1 VSTRRVRIEIA
12 PRTIFL
18 VLGAVA
24 CVWLL
29 GRLADVLGIVVSA
42 LVLVGTF
49 EPAVA
54 WLGRRG
60 LPRGRALVLTF
71 LVLTLAVVAGVLLMV
86 PPLLAQLLHLAE
98 SAPKARAE
106 LISALDGYSWARP
119 LVRALE
125 DLPVDNLS
133 QRAAAS
139 LVGYSSH
146 LVVLIGY
153 ALSAV
158 FLAIYLLADPVRSQE
173 LLFAVIP
180 HRHHEKTRRILREL
194 VVIVGG
200 YMRGQLVT
208 SACIGGFTF
217 VMLSVVGS
225 DDALPI
231 ALFVAVTD
239 VIPFV
244 GGYIGGIPVVMAS
257 LPHGA
262 AAAIAVAVLMLV
274 YQEFESRILVPRI
287 YGRVLRLPPAIV
299 LLALLVG
306 WTLGGILGAF
316 LALPSAAGV
325 RMLVRE
331 LGIALPGEA

>member
-1 VSTRRVRIEIA
+1 LSTQRLRIEIA

-29 GRLADVLGIVVSA
+29 GKLADVLAILVSA

-60 LPRGRALVLTF
+60 LRRGRALVLTF
-71 LVLTLAVVAGVLLMV
+71 VLMTLAVVAGVLLMV

-98 SAPKARAE
+98 SAPKAREE
-106 LISALDGYSWARP
+106 LIGALDGYSWARP
-119 LVRALE
+119 LVRALD
-125 DLPVDNLS
+125 DLPIDNLS
-133 QRAAAS
+133 QRATTT

-153 ALSAV
+153 ALSAI

-173 LLFAVIP
+173 MLYAAIP
-180 HRHHEKTRRILREL
+180 QRHHATTQRILCEL
-194 VVIVGG
+194 EVIVGG
-200 YMRGQLVT
+200 YMRGQLLT

-217 VMLSVVGS
+217 VLLTVVGS
-225 DDALPI
+225 PDALPI

-244 GGYIGGIPVVMAS
+244 GGYLGGVPVVIAA

-262 AAAIAVAVLMLV
+262 IAAAVVAVLMLL

-316 LALPSAAGV
+316 LALPTAAGV

-331 LGIALPGEA
+331 LRIPLPGDG